1 MAPRPGSCS
10 AACRA
15 RRGTPRWSRWAAGA
29 SRRASRAS
37 PRLRCAGCGRS
48 TASTWACDAVEV
60 ELQLAVENL
69 LARYVHALDD
79 GRLEE
84 WPEFFVEEGRY
95 RITTAENLER
105 GLPLSIIYA
114 DSRAML
120 RDRVSALR
128 HANIYEA
135 QRYRHG
141 VSSVLV
147 ERIDARTVSAT
158 SNFQVVRVMHT
169 GEAILFASGRYL
181 DRIRFDGATSLFEEK
196 IVVLDS
202 RAIDTLLAIP
212 I

>member
-1 MAPRPGSCS
+1 VDAP
-10 AACRA
+10 
-15 RRGTPRWSRWAAGA
+15 
-29 SRRASRAS
+29 
-37 PRLRCAGCGRS
+37 
-48 TASTWACDAVEV
+48 
-60 ELQLAVENL
+60 LQLAVENL
-69 LARYVHALDD
+69 LARYAHALDD

-84 WPEFFVEEGRY
+84 WPEFFLEQGCY
-95 RITTAENLER
+95 RITTAENHER
-105 GLPLSIIYA
+105 DLPLSIIYA

-135 QRYRHG
+135 QRYRHS

-147 ERIDARTVSAT
+147 ERIDPALVRAT
-158 SNFQVVRVMHT
+158 SNFLVVRIMRT
-169 GEAILFASGRYL
+169 GESMLFATGRYL
-181 DRIRFDGATSLFEEK
+181 DRIRIDASGACFEER

>member
-1 MAPRPGSCS
+1 M
-10 AACRA
+10 
-15 RRGTPRWSRWAAGA
+15 
-29 SRRASRAS
+29 
-37 PRLRCAGCGRS
+37 
-48 TASTWACDAVEV
+48 DI
-60 ELQLAVENL
+60 ELQLTVENL

-79 GRLEE
+79 DRLEE
-84 WPEFFVEEGRY
+84 WPELFVEEGRY
-95 RITTAENLER
+95 RITTAENFER
-105 GLPLSIIYA
+105 KLPLSIIYA

-147 ERIDARTVSAT
+147 ERIDARTARAT
-158 SNFQVVRVMHT
+158 SNFQVVRIMHT
-169 GEAILFASGRYL
+169 GESILFASGRYL
-181 DRIRFDGATSLFEEK
+181 DRIRIDGATSRFEEK